1 MKAKKQKL
9 DKTIVQREL
18 KKIQTKDGRITAEA
32 TVQAARNPKNPLHR
46 AFEWDNTKAAH
57 KWRLEQARTLIAWAE
72 VKIRYEDREYAV
84 PAYLRDPGVK
94 PSEQGY
100 RSLESIRDDPDDARA
115 VLVEEFV
122 RAGAHLRRARNV
134 ARALGL
140 DGEVEEVIRTVDQ
153 ARMSFISIAGRA

>member
-1 MKAKKQKL
+1 MKAKKQRL

-18 KKIQTKDGRITAEA
+18 KKIQSKDGRLTADA
-32 TVQAARNPKNPLHR
+32 TVQAARDPKNPLHK
-46 AFEWDNTKAAH
+46 AFEWDNTRAAH

-72 VKIRYEDREYAV
+72 TKVRYQDREYTV
-84 PAYLRDPGVK
+84 PAYLRDPQVK

-100 RSLESIRDDPDDARA
+100 RSIESIRDDPDDARA

-140 DGEVEEVIRTVDQ
+140 DGEVEEVIQTVDR
-153 ARMSFISIAGRA
+153 ARMTFINLAGRA